1 MSSAARSSARSQ
13 RNAPRPQADSRVV
26 AVFHAVSEGFVGL
39 VARRAGTAIEVIAS
53 RTFGKA
59 EAGAAAWADEHLA
72 ARRVVVLPST
82 SVIVR
87 AVQLPRAPEDKLA
100 SALELN
106 ATTFV
111 LGRTPE
117 FRVAAALL
125 PGERGE
131 QNLRTGIVAEWPLDQ
146 PAPPLP
152 AGLLERD
159 RVSFAPEIAALAA
172 LASGSGDPMVAIDAP
187 HGAVSVAAPTS
198 QGVLVRIVRAASE
211 EGTVDSNEIG
221 GAVGEACVHAAVP
234 ADEIARIVERTRE
247 AARDALQGGFGCTP
261 ETQRDLARVVRVPSS
276 NNTTDWWRTHGVA
289 AGTALV
295 ALGTGT
301 ALTQLQSQDPGAR
314 PDRAGVIL
322 NRIAEPKTA
331 SRLLVAAI
339 LTVILGPLAFQ
350 GIRLLI
356 LNWKLPDVAAYE
368 QAESSDDQKR
378 AIYRILQRNAA
389 SMTKTLSDIAAAA
402 PAGVEIDSINIAPG
416 LKGQSVTI
424 RGKAGPVAGHPGT
437 EAILEMEQL
446 LRKSGMFE
454 GLTRTSEPPN
464 QGGWQEFTLNAV
476 AIRPTDVAVYPAEQ
490 EYSASK
496 GKDMKT
502 RKWGPMPADV
512 DRAAEGL
519 DPIVAS
525 SAATTAG
532 TATPAGTTA
541 GATATAPAT
550 DAGSTAAA
558 TSAGSSEST
567 PEHASA
573 STTGRGSRA
582 TPTRTGSGPATITN
596 PPGTAEAGKA
606 PPPPPPIP
614 AAGATT
620 PAGTTPAGTTPAS
633 AVPAGETPAG
643 TTPPAGA
650 APAGETPAG
659 AASGETPAN
668 GETPTRGARAPA
680 LGKRGNALGGGSN
693 EPEPPP
699 PPLTEA
705 EVNKM
710 TKAEAQA
717 ALTTVSKARQ
727 RADISDEVKARLKT
741 EFEML
746 LERCKRE

>member
-1 MSSAARSSARSQ
+1 
-13 RNAPRPQADSRVV
+13 
-26 AVFHAVSEGFVGL
+26 
-39 VARRAGTAIEVIAS
+39 
-53 RTFGKA
+53 
-59 EAGAAAWADEHLA
+59 
-72 ARRVVVLPST
+72 
-82 SVIVR
+82 
-87 AVQLPRAPEDKLA
+87 
-100 SALELN
+100 
-106 ATTFV
+106 
-111 LGRTPE
+111 
-117 FRVAAALL
+117 
-125 PGERGE
+125 
-131 QNLRTGIVAEWPLDQ
+131 
-146 PAPPLP
+146 
-152 AGLLERD
+152 
-159 RVSFAPEIAALAA
+159 
-172 LASGSGDPMVAIDAP
+172 VAIDAP

-211 EGTVDSNEIG
+211 EGIVDSNEIG
-221 GAVGEACVHAAVP
+221 SAVGEACVHAAVP

-261 ETQRDLARVVRVPSS
+261 ETLRDLSRVVRVPSS
-276 NNTTDWWRTHGVA
+276 NNTAAWWRTHGVA

-295 ALGTGT
+295 ALGAGT

-322 NRIAEPKTA
+322 NRIAEPKTS

-350 GIRLLI
+350 GVRLLI

-368 QAESSDDQKR
+368 QAESTDEQKR

-464 QGGWQEFTLNAV
+464 QGGWQEFTLNAL

-490 EYSASK
+490 EYSRSK

-512 DRAAEGL
+512 DRAKEGL
-519 DPIVAS
+519 DPIAS
-525 SAATTAG
+525 TGAT
-532 TATPAGTTA
+532 TPAGAATGTAGATTTA
-541 GATATAPAT
+541 GASTTAPSADSGSSST
-550 DAGSTAAA
+550 STNGAGSG
-558 TSAGSSEST
+558 AGSSEHAS
-567 PEHASA
+567 ASA
-573 STTGRGSRA
+573 STTGRGSRSS
-582 TPTRTGSGPATITN
+582 PTRIGSGAATVTN
-596 PPGTAEAGKA
+596 PPGTAEAG
-606 PPPPPPIP
+606 
-614 AAGATT
+614 ATT
-620 PAGTTPAGTTPAS
+620 PAGATPPTDTPAPA
-633 AVPAGETPAG
+633 AG
-643 TTPPAGA
+643 TTPPT
-650 APAGETPAG
+650 GETPAG

-668 GETPTRGARAPA
+668 GETPTRGSRAPA
-680 LGKRGNALGGGSN
+680 LGKRGSALGGGSN

-699 PPLTEA
+699 PPITEA
-705 EVNKM
+705 EVSKM

-746 LERCKRE
+746 LERCKRD